1 MSKSIEVYYDLK
13 LHQGENNSENTDLTK
28 LVYLFK
34 VGVFYLFFNND
45 AIKFSPILNLQLI
58 KYGTNA
64 VDCGFPMGA
73 LGKYT
78 KMLKDLGYNFRI
90 VRLKDSKV
98 TNNPYC
104 VYKTNF
110 LDIGDEDTLTAN
122 EIEFVGELKNYDDY
136 VKEAQLPK
144 IKMMRKEEPI
154 INIGNQSNI
163 TNTANKNNIANIAN
177 ESNIT
182 NTANENNITDIA
194 NENNIADIAN
204 KSNK

>member
-13 LHQGENNSENTDLTK
+13 LHQIENNSENIDLTK

-45 AIKFSPILNLQLI
+45 AIKFSPILNLQII

-64 VDCGFPMGA
+64 IDCGFPTGA
-73 LGKYT
+73 LEKYT
-78 KMLKDLGYNFRI
+78 KRIRDLGYNFRI

-110 LDIGDEDTLTAN
+110 LDIGDEDTLMAN
-122 EIEFVGELKNYDDY
+122 EINFVGELKNYNDY
-136 VKEAQLPK
+136 
-144 IKMMRKEEPI
+144 IKKLYQ
-154 INIGNQSNI
+154 NL
-163 TNTANKNNIANIAN
+163 T
-177 ESNIT
+177 
-182 NTANENNITDIA
+182 
-194 NENNIADIAN
+194 
-204 KSNK
+204 